1 MKINP
6 YLSFDGQCQA
16 ALKFYERCLGGKIVY
31 MMTYAQS
38 PIAAQVP
45 PEWAKRI
52 YHATFSL
59 GDQTLGAADAPPRRR
74 RSPFRNAFRR
84 GHGAVAG
91 SRDSLGTPVRG
102 AHGPIRYAMDDQ
114 LRHASMRW
122 YDAPPNKRFKL
133 RGGDR
138 SKGTGVF
145 APWQARTGVPHP
157 CAGGR
162 VARSLSAIR

>member
-59 GDQTLGAADAPPRRR
+59 GDQTLGAA
-74 RSPFRNAFRR
+74 
-84 GHGAVAG
+84 G

-114 LRHASMRW
+114 LRQASIRL
-122 YDAPPNKRFKL
+122 YDAPPNKRLKPA
-133 RGGDR
+133 
-138 SKGTGVF
+138 GVY
-145 APWQARTGVPHP
+145 RLS
-157 CAGGR
+157 GGR
-162 VARSLSAIR
+162 CVVPWRA